1 MRNVMIKTGKGAFW
15 KLIIESGVTVRPR
28 LLNVVIEE

>member
-1 MRNVMIKTGKGAFW
+1 MIRTGNGAFW
-15 KLIIESGVTVRPR
+15 KLIIESGVSESPK